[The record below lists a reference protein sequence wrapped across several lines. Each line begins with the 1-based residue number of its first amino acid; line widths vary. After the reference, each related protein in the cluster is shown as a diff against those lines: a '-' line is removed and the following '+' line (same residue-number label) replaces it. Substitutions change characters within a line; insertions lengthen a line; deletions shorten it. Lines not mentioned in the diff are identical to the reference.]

1 MLKIKRGKLLVFG
14 LTPAELEHL
23 KTGNPLQIKMDD
35 VGLQGAGVIIF
46 VGDTNEKMKAQFE
59 GSGINE
65 APRIDL
71 SAAASMLGK
80 KH

>member
-1 MLKIKRGKLLVFG
+1 MLKIKKGKLLVFG
-14 LTPAELEHL
+14 LTPSELEHL
-23 KTGNPLQIKMDD
+23 KNGNPLQIKLGDI
-35 VGLQGAGVIIF
+35 GLTGAGVIIF
-46 VGDTNEKMKAQFE
+46 VGDSNEKMKAQFD
-59 GSGINE
+59 GSGISD

>member
-14 LTPAELEHL
+14 LTPSELEHL
-23 KTGNPLQIKMDD
+23 KTGHPLQIKLDD
-35 VGLQGAGVIIF
+35 IGLQGAGCIIF

-59 GSGINE
+59 GSGISD

-71 SAAASMLGK
+71 SAAASLLAK

>member
-23 KTGNPLQIKMDD
+23 KNGNPLQIKMDD

-46 VGDTNEKMKAQFE
+46 VGDTNEKMKAQFDQ
-59 GSGINE
+59 SGISD

-71 SAAASMLGK
+71 SAAASMLQ